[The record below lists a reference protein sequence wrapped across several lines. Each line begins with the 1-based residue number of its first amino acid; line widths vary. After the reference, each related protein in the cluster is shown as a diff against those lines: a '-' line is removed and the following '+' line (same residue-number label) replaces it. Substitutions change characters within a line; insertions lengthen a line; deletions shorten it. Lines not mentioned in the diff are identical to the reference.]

1 MLVFHVCPKK
11 NPETICLLIFLFS
24 SFLFCKFIFKESGYY
39 SIYKVSNIL
48 SIQSQQTKVI
58 NYDLRK
64 HVSENDQ
71 YSNIRKDQHG

>member
-1 MLVFHVCPKK
+1 MFVQKK
-11 NPETICLLIFLFS
+11 SRNDLPVNFSVS
-24 SFLFCKFIFKESGYY
+24 SFLFCKFIFKESGNY